1 MDNLDPGAVNPMV
14 DPGNSTPPV
23 EPNAVTPPV
32 EGSVTPPANAVTPP
46 PAPNWPENW
55 RQLVAGEDK
64 KELER
69 LGRFPTFPDVYKS
82 FRNLETKLSSGQY
95 KQALAADASPEDVAN
110 WRKANGIPEKP
121 DGYFEHIP
129 EGMVLGEEDKNALEL
144 FAAKLHEKNATPE
157 IFNTVMETAL
167 QLIEINQQ
175 EQVDAQVAL
184 KEQNR
189 HKLYQHWGP
198 AEYKVNINAIANV
211 LQGMPESLR
220 QRFEGATLAD
230 GTLMFNDFEAMS
242 WWAQY
247 VRENNPALAI
257 MPNGG
262 GDVMQTIEQ
271 QLNENRM
278 MMRKPSEWQAK
289 ENAERRSNHTK
300 LLEQYEAMKR
310 KKG

>member
-1 MDNLDPGAVNPMV
+1 MDNLDAVNPMV
-14 DPGNSTPPV
+14 ADNSTPP
-23 EPNAVTPPV
+23 ADTTT
-32 EGSVTPPANAVTPP
+32 VTPPADTTVVTPP
-46 PAPNWPENW
+46 TKVETPLPTPNFPDNW
-55 RQLVAGEDK
+55 RDLIASGDV

-69 LGRFPTFPDVYKS
+69 LKRFTTPNDIYKS
-82 FRNLETKLSSGQY
+82 FRNLENKLSSGQY
-95 KQALAADASPEDVAN
+95 KQALAADATAEDIAN
-110 WRKANGIPEKP
+110 WRKANGIPEKA

-157 IFNTVMETAL
+157 IFNTVMQTAL
-167 QLIEINQQ
+167 DLIELNQQ
-175 EQVDAQVAL
+175 ESVDAQIAL

-211 LQGMPESLR
+211 LSGMPESLR
-220 QRFEGATLAD
+220 NRFEGATLAD

-257 MPNGG
+257 TPNGG
-262 GDVMQTIEQ
+262 GDVLQSIEQ

-278 MMRKPSEWQAK
+278 LMRQPSVWQSK
-289 ENAERRSNHTK
+289 ENAERRSQHTK
-300 LLEQYEAMKR
+300 LLEQFDALKR
-310 KKG
+310 KRG